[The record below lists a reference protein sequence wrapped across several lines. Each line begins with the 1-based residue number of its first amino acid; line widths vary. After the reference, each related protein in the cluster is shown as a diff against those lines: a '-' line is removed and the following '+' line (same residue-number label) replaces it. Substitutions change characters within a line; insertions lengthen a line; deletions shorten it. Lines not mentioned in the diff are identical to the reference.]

1 MKVVLFCGG
10 LGMRMRDGVTTG
22 PKPMALVGE
31 RPLLWHV
38 MRYYAHFG
46 HTDFVLCLG
55 YGASAVKDFFLNY
68 DETRS
73 NDFVLERGAHE
84 LKLFKTD
91 ISDWRITFVDTG
103 LNSPIGERLRRVRH
117 LLSDEPMFMANYAD
131 VLTDAPL
138 PDMIERFAASEAV
151 ASLLAVPPQSSHHAV
166 DIADDGLIVGVTPMR
181 DLRHWENGGYFLFR
195 PEIFDELNEDE
206 DLVEDA
212 LVRLV
217 RRGRVIAY
225 PYKGYWSPADTVKER
240 VQLDERYHRADCPWM
255 IWDPERSGLPA
266 PNSTTPPTPPLL
278 AGLRQRPCQRSADR
292 SRAST
297 ASRSCPRSGP
307 CRCWRSAPTPMTSRS
322 GREGPCSP
330 LPRAGPVCVLA
341 MSCSPGLKN
350 ATPRLAM
357 PPPPSSPRPTS
368 PSSCTI
374 CPKVGFPRSGIA

>member
-73 NDFVLERGAHE
+73 NDFVLERGAHD

-138 PDMIERFAASEAV
+138 PDMIERFTTSEAV

-181 DLRHWENGGYFLFR
+181 DLRHWENGGYFIFR
-195 PEIFDELNEDE
+195 PEIFDQLNEDE

-255 IWDPERSGLPA
+255 IWDPERS
-266 PNSTTPPTPPLL
+266 
-278 AGLRQRPCQRSADR
+278 RQ
-292 SRAST
+292 
-297 ASRSCPRSGP
+297 
-307 CRCWRSAPTPMTSRS
+307 
-322 GREGPCSP
+322 
-330 LPRAGPVCVLA
+330 
-341 MSCSPGLKN
+341 
-350 ATPRLAM
+350 
-357 PPPPSSPRPTS
+357 PPPSYDSPQDAVPARKAWSASMPA
-368 PSSCTI
+368 
-374 CPKVGFPRSGIA
+374 GR